1 MLKFNECVVYM
12 NYNNILSI
20 IIHNDDDDPK
30 SSSSS
35 SSLLLAYEHIKLLMQ
50 LILSQMYS

>member
-20 IIHNDDDDPK
+20 IIHDDDDDPK

-35 SSLLLAYEHIKLLMQ
+35 LLPAYEHIKLLMQ
-50 LILSQMYS
+50 VIHLQMYS